1 MNKKVVRVITA
12 FLALVMIA
20 MVAVPS
26 LTTAFA
32 DIDAE
37 MSYLAGQYQDL
48 QNAHKQLVEE
58 IKATNDKN
66 TDKKAQR

>member
-1 MNKKVVRVITA
+1 MNKKIVRVITA
-12 FLALVMIA
+12 LLALLMVVMMA
-20 MVAVPS
+20 APS

-48 QNAHKQLVEE
+48 QNAHKQLEEE
-58 IKATNDKN
+58 IKNTNKE
-66 TDKKAQR
+66 